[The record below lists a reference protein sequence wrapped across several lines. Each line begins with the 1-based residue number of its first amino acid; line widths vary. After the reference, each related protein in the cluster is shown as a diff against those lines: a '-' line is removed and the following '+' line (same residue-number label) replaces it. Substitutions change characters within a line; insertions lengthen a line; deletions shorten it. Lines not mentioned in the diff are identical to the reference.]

1 MGKTNSALN
10 AFITGIPDDK
20 LSGFKDIIYALYKDT
35 NFTLVHE
42 GPTTSYPQCHDI
54 YIQANI
60 DSALKKEAKINVAK
74 ALVPTD
80 GLWSPQQIRQ
90 ALLSSSAR

>member
-42 GPTTSYPQCHDI
+42 GVWLPIPVSSCFEVV
-54 YIQANI
+54 
-60 DSALKKEAKINVAK
+60 SLK
-74 ALVPTD
+74 L
-80 GLWSPQQIRQ
+80 QR
-90 ALLSSSAR
+90 